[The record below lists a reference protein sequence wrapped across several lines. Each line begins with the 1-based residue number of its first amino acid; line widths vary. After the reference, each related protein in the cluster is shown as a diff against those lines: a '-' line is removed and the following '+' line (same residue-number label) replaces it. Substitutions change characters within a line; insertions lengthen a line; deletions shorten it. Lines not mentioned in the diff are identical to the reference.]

1 MKREREREREREKE
15 TNPPAS
21 PEGARRG
28 KREILDFE
36 FEAGLRLRDSC

>member
-1 MKREREREREREKE
+1 MKREREREREI
-15 TNPPAS
+15 NPPAS